1 MFFKRKKNYFVFLK
15 KKFKNYLFLL
25 IFIYLFQVENKS
37 DPNFLS
43 FIQYYIDYFNNNS
56 YQYEKN
62 EFSKTNHSKEMNDLR
77 NENQFLKQ
85 QLEKY
90 DFKIKEISS
99 TKKNIHNEVSSYKKR
114 DEENQNVYNKKNLIE
129 ENKNFNSRLSD
140 IRRRRSI
147 N

>member
-1 MFFKRKKNYFVFLK
+1 M
-15 KKFKNYLFLL
+15 FLL

-129 ENKNFNSRLSD
+129 ENKNFN
-140 IRRRRSI
+140 
-147 N
+147 